1 MKYRDYYEIL
11 GVDKK
16 ADSNEIRKA
25 YRKLAKKYHPDH
37 NPDNDAAEAKFK
49 EAAEA
54 YEVLSDKEKRQKYD
68 QFGHDFN
75 GRAGAD
81 FDPGS
86 YGFNSGGF
94 QSGGGDYS
102 DFFNMFFGNDIFG
115 GMNGMGGRGRS
126 RSTKGQDVE
135 ATMHLTI
142 EEAYHGGKKTF
153 TLHGVNRSSITVNIP
168 KGMSSGEK
176 IRLKGKGE
184 PSPYGGP
191 DGDLKL
197 VIQVDNSKGMALD
210 GLNISSDL
218 EVYPWEA
225 WFGCEKAV
233 ETLDGTS
240 KVKIPGRIQSGKK
253 IRLKDKGFK
262 NRKNQQGHLVLTI
275 KIVNP
280 TSLSTEQ
287 EAHYEAMTHH

>member
-11 GVDKK
+11 GVDKT
-16 ADSNEIRKA
+16 ADNVAIRKA

-37 NPDNDAAEAKFK
+37 NPDNDGAEAKFK
-49 EAAEA
+49 EVAEA
-54 YEVLSDKEKRQKYD
+54 YEVLKDKEKRQKYD
-68 QFGHDFN
+68 QFGHDFD
-75 GRAGAD
+75 GRGGAD
-81 FDPGS
+81 FDPGR
-86 YGFNSGGF
+86 YGFNSSGF
-94 QSGGGDYS
+94 QSAGGDYS
-102 DFFNMFFGNDIFG
+102 DFFNMFFGSDVFG
-115 GMNGMGGRGRS
+115 SMNGMGSRGRS

-142 EEAYHGGKKTF
+142 EEAYHGGKRTF
-153 TLHGVNRSSITVNIP
+153 TLHGKNRSSITVNIP
-168 KGMSSGEK
+168 KGMLSGEK

-191 DGDLKL
+191 NGDLKL
-197 VIQVDNSKGMALD
+197 VIQIDDSKGMTLE

-218 EVYPWEA
+218 EVLPWEA
-225 WFGCEKAV
+225 WFGSEKTV

-240 KVKIPGRIQSGKK
+240 KVSIPAQIQSGKK

-262 NRKNQQGHLVLTI
+262 NRKGQQGHLIMTI

-280 TSLSTEQ
+280 SSLSEEQ
-287 EAHYEAMTHH
+287 EVHYMAMANH